1 MHNVIAEFL
10 QCFAAYLQHVAML
23 ADDTEL
29 EPADAKDIVKLAAQA
44 PKLYA
49 AVYSPHAAQCAALDS
64 LETNCLNM
72 LDTNVRDFFA
82 NLYTVNALFRSNEL

>member
-10 QCFAAYLQHVAML
+10 QCFAAYMQHVAML

-29 EPADAKDIVKLAAQA
+29 EPADAEDAVKIAQQL
-44 PKLYA
+44 PLLYA
-49 AVYSPHAAQCAALDS
+49 VVYSPRAAQCAALDA
-64 LETNCLNM
+64 LEVNCLNM